1 LTSGLGP
8 GDVFPQL
15 ESYIADGSLPGGTRA
30 DALAQSRISHE
41 TEALPGILPHVGLAG
56 HRHQPRPGHTQTTG
70 QVEATVT
77 FGSAAVL
84 LLIGLGV
91 FVVVRRGLRPIEA
104 MASHADRITG
114 GDLTGR
120 VATHDNTRSEVG
132 RQSAARGTLG
142 VQGATGHWAFR
153 VLRAVLR

>member
-1 LTSGLGP
+1 MGPCRAERERMPWLSLASATKLRHFPGYFRTSAWLVIGT
-8 GDVFPQL
+8 
-15 ESYIADGSLPGGTRA
+15 SL
-30 DALAQSRISHE
+30 DQ
-41 TEALPGILPHVGLAG
+41 V
-56 HRHQPRPGHTQTTG
+56 TQTTG
-70 QVEATVT
+70 QVAATVT

-91 FVVVRRGLRPIEA
+91 FVLVRRGLRPIEA